1 MKYLYKININKKDNN
16 NNNILKIIKECKEY
30 VNKIKV

>member
-1 MKYLYKININKKDNN
+1 MKYLYKININKKDN